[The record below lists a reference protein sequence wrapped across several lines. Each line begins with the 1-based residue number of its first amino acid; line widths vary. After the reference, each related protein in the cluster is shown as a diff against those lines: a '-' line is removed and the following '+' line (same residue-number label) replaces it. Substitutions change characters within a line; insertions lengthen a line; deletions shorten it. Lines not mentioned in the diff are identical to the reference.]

1 MPDRKRSGTGRL
13 DGQTRLLL
21 LVNGLFITAS
31 MLSGMFLGIY
41 IWKSTHNY
49 VLLGWFTLIGHVFM
63 ALTFWIAGF
72 WAKKGRSGTC
82 IRIGIGVSA
91 VFYGMV
97 LLLGRQ
103 AVHYVW
109 LLGMVQGL
117 SVGLFWLGFNVV
129 YFEATNAANRDRFN
143 GLAGVTGSLVGMAAP
158 WSSGY
163 LISHTSGETGYRIMF
178 MTSVGIFLAGAL
190 VSLLLHNRDPEGRY
204 EWSLPVRIWRVPDSP
219 WHPVIGALIAQGF
232 RESVFG
238 VMVSLLVYIQ
248 TGSEMKLGNY
258 SLITQ
263 IVAFAA
269 FYAVG
274 RWLKPRWRKV
284 GMLLGVIAMALV
296 ILPLFAGV
304 RYATLLIFGV
314 GTSLFIPLFT
324 VPMTSSVF
332 DLIGTSEESVKQR
345 AEYVV
350 LRELSLNAG
359 RIAGMAVFIAVLSVS
374 REPAVI
380 NWMLLIVGS
389 SPLVSWLYMRSR
401 LHPRQRPAAPAA
413 LRRV

>member
-1 MPDRKRSGTGRL
+1 MPESKRSGAGRL

-41 IWKSTHNY
+41 IWKSTHNF
-49 VLLGWFTLIGHVFM
+49 VVLGWFTLMNHVFM

-82 IRIGIGVSA
+82 IRVGIGVSA
-91 VFYGMV
+91 VFYGIV
-97 LLLGRQ
+97 LLLGKQ

-117 SVGLFWLGFNVV
+117 SVGLFWLGFNVI
-129 YFEATNAANRDRFN
+129 YFEVTNAANRDRFN
-143 GLAGVTGSLVGMAAP
+143 GLAGVTGALVGMAAP
-158 WSSGY
+158 WSSGF
-163 LISHTSGETGYRIMF
+163 LISHTSGEMGYRIMF

-204 EWSLPVRIWRVPDSP
+204 EWGLPVRIWRVPDCP

-232 RESVFG
+232 RETVFG

-274 RWLKPRWRKV
+274 RWLKPGWRKI
-284 GMLLGVIAMALV
+284 GMLLGVIAMTLV
-296 ILPLFAGV
+296 ILPFFAGV
-304 RYATLLIFGV
+304 NYVTLLIFGV
-314 GTSLFIPLFT
+314 GTALFIPLFT
-324 VPMTSSVF
+324 IPMTSSVF
-332 DLIGTSEESVKQR
+332 DLIGTNEESVRQR

-374 REPAVI
+374 KEPAVV

-401 LHPRQRPAAPAA
+401 LHPRKKTAGAGAA
-413 LRRV
+413 